1 MRRCPYVQRTCRTD
15 FPSSQCDHRAFLRAG
30 LVDQLHVAIT
40 PILLGRGDRLWDD
53 LRGLELTHS
62 VTSEVSESG
71 IVHVT
76 FAR

>member
-1 MRRCPYVQRTCRTD
+1 M
-15 FPSSQCDHRAFLRAG
+15 
-30 LVDQLHVAIT
+30 HVAIT

-53 LRGLELTHS
+53 LRGLELTHL